1 MALKA
6 RGCCAGGRC
15 KTEPRRR
22 APILQQS
29 AAKVNTGWKNGKC
42 GLEKRVNAR
51 RVLQPG
57 ARSARIPRA
66 MNFIPFLASASH
78 YVVASFVGYLVL
90 MLAIGAVFSGKMKNL
105 GDYYLGGRR
114 MNKWVVALSAQA
126 SDMSGWLLMG
136 LPGAIYLSGF
146 SEAWIGIGLGIGT
159 YLNWKIVAHRL
170 RKYSQTC
177 GDSITIPDFICNR
190 FRDKTGASRIVAAA
204 IILAFFLFYTASGFV
219 AAAKLFGTMF
229 GMEYHTALWIGA
241 AVVVSYTLLGGYMAV
256 CWTDFIQGSLM
267 FLAIVIVPACVVAA
281 AGGFSATV
289 DQLNAVNPYLQ
300 NLFTSASTGKAMG
313 VIGLVSCLAWGLGYF
328 GMPHILVRFMSIDN
342 PAEVKGSR
350 RIAMAWVFISL
361 GAAVVIGLVGHLF
374 LQQHPDV
381 TLDDPEK
388 LFMVMINTIF
398 ASGPLSKL
406 FAGILL
412 SAIMAAIMSTADSQ
426 LLVSASAF
434 TNDIYKRIFRKNASN
449 RELVLVSR
457 LSVAAVAVVAALM
470 ASNTNSEFFKVV
482 MKMVSFAWGGFGAAF
497 GPLILLA
504 LFWRRVNLAGAV
516 SGMVVGALTC
526 FLWKFWLAPAYAECC
541 PVLGVYELAP
551 GFLLSFVTI
560 IAVSLLTKAPPKE
573 ITDEFDAVDASA
585 D

>member
-1 MALKA
+1 MF
-6 RGCCAGGRC
+6 
-15 KTEPRRR
+15 T
-22 APILQQS
+22 PI
-29 AAKVNTGWKNGKC
+29 
-42 GLEKRVNAR
+42 
-51 RVLQPG
+51 
-57 ARSARIPRA
+57 
-66 MNFIPFLASASH
+66 LASASP

-90 MLAIGAVFSGKMKNL
+90 MLAIGAVFSGKMKSL

-136 LPGAIYLSGF
+136 LPGAVFVAGF

-170 RKYSQTC
+170 RQYSKAC

-190 FRDKTGASRIVAAA
+190 FRDRTGASRMVAAV

-219 AAAKLFGTMF
+219 AAAKLFNTMF
-229 GMEYHTALWIGA
+229 GLEYQTALWIGA

-267 FLAIVIVPACVVAA
+267 FIAIVLVPACTIAA

-300 NLFTSASTGKAMG
+300 NLFTSASSGAAMG
-313 VIGLVSCLAWGLGYF
+313 VIGLVSCFAWGLGYF

-374 LQQHPDV
+374 LQQHPEV

-388 LFMVMINTIF
+388 VFMVMINTIF
-398 ASGPLSKL
+398 SNGAVAKL

-434 TNDIYKRIFRKNASN
+434 TNDLYKRVLRKDASN

-457 LSVAAVAVVAALM
+457 IAVAAVAVAAALM
-470 ASNTNSEFFKVV
+470 ASNTESEFFKVV

-504 LFWRRVNLAGAV
+504 LFWRRTNLAGAV
-516 SGMVVGALTC
+516 AGMVVGAATC
-526 FLWKFWLAPAYAECC
+526 FLWKFWLAPSYAASC
-541 PVLGVYELAP
+541 PIFGVYELAP
-551 GFLLSFVTI
+551 GFVLSLLTI
-560 IAVSLLTKAPPKE
+560 VVVSLLTAKPSQE
-573 ITDEFDAVDASA
+573 ILDEFDRVNALPEAHD
-585 D
+585 